1 MGPHLRH
8 AEARQVTARKSVENS
23 KPGVKNLKPFRKGD
37 GRPRG
42 RGPAKGAP
50 NAGRPPDFLKALK
63 QQGAEKATEQIHAL
77 LKAKSLDPDQLIKI
91 AKEFDATPQKVDV
104 DATLTI
110 RFE

>member
-1 MGPHLRH
+1 M
-8 AEARQVTARKSVENS
+8 SVEKS
-23 KPGVKNLKPFRKGD
+23 GRKTRGGAPPFAKGYD
-37 GRPRG
+37 PR
-42 RGPAKGAP
+42 RGKGPKKGAP

-63 QQGAEKATEQIHAL
+63 QQGAEKATEQIHEL
-77 LKAKSLDPDQLIKI
+77 LKTKALDPDQLIKI